1 MYNSFSSS
9 LAKHFVVL
17 GNFPQV
23 LEVQNKKGG
32 RIEEMSQSLELQ
44 EIMKVNTDEDKELL
58 EKKIWKCKT
67 RIEKEAEIQNKDL
80 LEKKVSIEWIN
91 HMINNLSNILNGFL

>member
-1 MYNSFSSS
+1 M
-9 LAKHFVVL
+9 L
-17 GNFPQV
+17 GNFSQV
-23 LEVQNKKGG
+23 LEVPNKKDG

-91 HMINNLSNILNGFL
+91 HMINNLSNKIKTLAFYERTSI